1 MATHVD
7 RLPPFESLKDTM
19 KTSMARTMLALL
31 TVLLA
36 VDGASGS
43 SVPRSRRCTQ
53 ASLLGKNSVI
63 RRLVNAR
70 SSILQ
75 KAYNDYKSGAI
86 DIDEFRKIGI
96 ENAKSKL
103 DKDKE
108 QAERFRNKF
117 GKAMA
122 DSMGIPL
129 ERVLIEK
136 IEPENPKDDIE
147 KLLAG
152 NGKGIKV
159 DFAIKQN
166 PGDPTASTMLMA
178 AQGGPGAGK
187 EFNVAEMLRLT
198 PEQENSFAEVYDR
211 MKNQGVMMANA
222 LDFDGLTRVCGSIE
236 PKLSPDQQ
244 AILVNMGLQ
253 INAMQ
258 PEKPYFDTDDDPTI
272 PSDPAEEES
281 ARDRLFGR

>member
-1 MATHVD
+1 
-7 RLPPFESLKDTM
+7 M

-31 TVLLA
+31 TLTVVLA
-36 VDGASGS
+36 VESSAGS

-53 ASLLGKNSVI
+53 APLLRKNSGP

-70 SSILQ
+70 SSIFQ
-75 KAYNDYKSGAI
+75 KAYNDYKSGEI
-86 DIDEFRKIGI
+86 NVDEFRKIGI
-96 ENAKSKL
+96 KNAKSKL
-103 DKDKE
+103 DKEKE
-108 QAERFRNKF
+108 QADKFRNKF

-122 DSMGIPL
+122 EGMGIPL
-129 ERVLIEK
+129 ERILIEK

-198 PEQENSFAEVYDR
+198 PEQESSFAEVYER

-272 PSDPAEEES
+272 PSDPAEEEF
-281 ARDRLFGR
+281 ARNKLFGR

>member
-222 LDFDGLTRVCGSIE
+222 LDFDGLFTPYLRICTITMRNMNYNRSDKSLRVHRTKAFTGSTSNTCE
-236 PKLSPDQQ
+236 HGFADKCH
-244 AILVNMGLQ
+244 A
-253 INAMQ
+253 A
-258 PEKPYFDTDDDPTI
+258 
-272 PSDPAEEES
+272 
-281 ARDRLFGR
+281 

>member
-1 MATHVD
+1 MDKSKRRNVV
-7 RLPPFESLKDTM
+7 RKLS
-19 KTSMARTMLALL
+19 
-31 TVLLA
+31 
-36 VDGASGS
+36 
-43 SVPRSRRCTQ
+43 PRIPKMILRS
-53 ASLLGKNSVI
+53 SLLETGK
-63 RRLVNAR
+63 A
-70 SSILQ
+70 
-75 KAYNDYKSGAI
+75 
-86 DIDEFRKIGI
+86 
-96 ENAKSKL
+96 SKL
-103 DKDKE
+103 ILS
-108 QAERFRNKF
+108 R
-117 GKAMA
+117 
-122 DSMGIPL
+122 
-129 ERVLIEK
+129 
-136 IEPENPKDDIE
+136 
-147 KLLAG
+147 LAC
-152 NGKGIKV
+152 NLVSLMLSVFQV